1 MTISVIIGVFV
12 GLVVGCACMAMWV
25 VRRIGDKAAH
35 QSGRGFERGR
45 PLADL
50 NATRGLD
57 PVGRTRRTLIVPGE
71 PPGGTTLEAHDPPP
85 LPLSQ
90 RHRAA
95 EPRTYARPPLRPSPR
110 LA

>member
-12 GLVVGCACMAMWV
+12 SLVVGCASMAMWV
-25 VRRIGDKAAH
+25 VRRIGGKAAR
-35 QSGRGFERGR
+35 QFGRGFERGR
-45 PLADL
+45 WLAD
-50 NATRGLD
+50 
-57 PVGRTRRTLIVPGE
+57 
-71 PPGGTTLEAHDPPP
+71 

-95 EPRTYARPPLRPSPR
+95 EPRTYTRPPLRPGPH